1 MFLSKRP
8 FIGMTMALSGGVLF
22 GYFWVVPLSFIAVFF
37 LFFTLCIYVFD
48 RYKVTRFLFDFFI
61 SICLFLLGIVSI
73 EIASGKWKNQQLSQ
87 HYQSNSSY
95 IVELNEV
102 GDLKKDWVKCT
113 ASIHSIV
120 SDSSVQRINEPLVIF
135 LERPARQLSEGD
147 LLNVTSPIEW
157 ITNKG
162 NPGEFDA
169 SFYWNSK
176 GYRLLT
182 FAGSKQYAFL
192 QSHSLSY
199 WKKVMN
205 DLHNYF
211 KSALMRHLNGQEEAV
226 ALALVL
232 GDKSLLS
239 GETTASFMNTGA
251 LHVLAVSGLHV
262 GLIMQILLT
271 LLGQFSRW
279 ISRYQAL
286 AVVLVIMWI
295 YAFLTGMSPSV
306 LRAVFMFS
314 VLTVGEFLGKPR
326 DNLNVLF
333 FTAFVLIVIQPF
345 TLFDIGFQLSF
356 LAMLGIFLFNSSV
369 RSLFQPKNKIIRW
382 FWDATAIGF
391 AAQLMT
397 TPLSLYYFHQFPNY
411 FLLANT
417 GLMLTSGLI
426 LGFGIAL
433 FAFSAVPGLGWLI
446 AFILEKLINFS
457 LVFLSWVE
465 SLPGAV
471 AKGFHVSIGWLVLV
485 MLISILFFRYF
496 GVRWFRILCYS
507 CVLILFMVLLNKR
520 YARLS
525 MSQLVVLNHNN
536 PVIIWKNK
544 EVISCFYDSN
554 YKQLKK
560 IRSHA
565 QMYVTSNPGKLY
577 FYPLKSRSY
586 KINTEKYL
594 IQVSNQSK
602 RILLTIND
610 SHFVIMK
617 AEENENYSK
626 EVTLAMPWMD
636 CPADHQ
642 LKNGA
647 FILPL
652 E

>member
-1 MFLSKRP
+1 MLLSKRP
-8 FIGMTMALSGGVLF
+8 FIGMSIALSGGVML
-22 GYFWVVPLSFIAVFF
+22 GYFWVVPPLVIAVFF
-37 LFFTLCIYVFD
+37 LAVVLCIYFCN
-48 RYKVTRFLFDFFI
+48 RYKATRIFFDFFAA
-61 SICLFLLGIVSI
+61 LVFVLMGIVLI
-73 EIASGKWKNQQLSQ
+73 EMATGKWKQQRFSR
-87 HYQSNSSY
+87 HYRANCSY
-95 IVELNEV
+95 TIELNEV

-113 ASIHSIV
+113 ASIRSIV
-120 SDSSVQRINEPLVIF
+120 SDSSYQHMNEPLVIF
-135 LERPARQLSEGD
+135 FERPTILLSEGD
-147 LLNVTSPIEW
+147 LFKVKSPIEW
-157 ITNKG
+157 IANKG

-169 SFYWNSK
+169 TFYWNSK

-182 FAGSKQYAFL
+182 FAGSNQYEYL
-192 QSHSLSY
+192 KSHSLPS
-199 WKKVMN
+199 WKMAMN
-205 DLHNYF
+205 KLHNYF
-211 KSALMRHLNGQEEAV
+211 KLSLMRHLKGQEEAV

-286 AVVLVIMWI
+286 TAVLVLMWI

-356 LAMLGIFLFNSSV
+356 LAMLGIFLFYPSV
-369 RSLFQPKNKIIRW
+369 RSLFQPKNKVLKW

-426 LGFGIAL
+426 LGLGISL
-433 FAFSAVPGLGWLI
+433 FAFSTLPGLGWLL
-446 AFILEKLINFS
+446 AFFLEKLIKVS
-457 LVFLSWVE
+457 LLFLSWVE

-471 AKGFHVSIGWLVLV
+471 AKGFHVSIGWLVLT
-485 MLISILFFRYF
+485 MLISILFFRYY
-496 GVRWFRILCYS
+496 GVKRIRILCYLS
-507 CVLILFMVLLNKR
+507 VSILFVLLLSKR
-520 YARLS
+520 YAQLS
-525 MSQLVVLNHNN
+525 MSQLVVLNHNQ
-536 PVIIWKNK
+536 PVILWKNR
-544 EVISCFYDSN
+544 EVISCFYDAR

-560 IRSHA
+560 IRRHA
-565 QMYVTSNPGKLY
+565 QMYTTSNPGKVY
-577 FYPLKSRSY
+577 YYPLKSRSY
-586 KINTEKYL
+586 AIKTEKCL
-594 IQVSNQSK
+594 FHVSNQAKQIRFS
-602 RILLTIND
+602 ING
-610 SHFVIMK
+610 SRFVILK
-617 AEENENYSK
+617 DEASENHSK
-626 EVTLAMPWMD
+626 EVTLSMPWMD
-636 CPADHQ
+636 YPADHQ

-652 E
+652 K